1 MRKRILSMLCVF
13 ALCFTLLPVSALAD
27 DVSDWETTQPT
38 TSGGWTATDNYDTS
52 WFDGQNV
59 PGGTQADPYIISDAA
74 DLAGLSVIVNG
85 LSTYENKAYSFKDK
99 YIKIADNVTID
110 LADHQWTP
118 IGTKSNVYG
127 GDIPEPDG
135 SSSTTS
141 TTAWF
146 KGHFDGNNVPIK
158 NLRITNSDSDVVG
171 LFGYALEA
179 VIENVTLEDAYI
191 SAVDVRLGTYV
202 GGIVALSDGSTVQGC
217 KVVSGLITAKNDST
231 ADSGYVGGIV
241 GTSGKDLYSTFQS
254 GNASHVTD
262 CTNGAKII
270 SATQYTGGI
279 VGING
284 TANTAQTNVYCTVT
298 DCTNQGQIEVDSG
311 STSSEFY
318 AGGIAGCNSA
328 TISNCKNKAAVKN
341 TSGRAAG
348 IAGHFE
354 GKKKYIADGAYALI
368 QDCENTGAISG
379 STQVGGIVGYS
390 WSGTNATITNC
401 TNSGTI
407 SSCPGIIGSPAVG
420 GIAGRVGSSGG
431 KFTITNCVNTGSVSG
446 ETSGNPS
453 SNTSASTAGGLVG
466 TLHTSSVLSSCYNT
480 GTVTN
485 YAVQSDGLLESAAGG
500 LAGSVGTNSVVH
512 DCYNVGKV
520 EGYRVGGLFGA
531 SAAWSSSAPQLTD
544 CYNIGMLTG
553 TNVGGVLGS
562 VKSGCLTPTI
572 TDCTYWNG
580 CLSGSGNGNGYGT
593 SKSSNQMTGDSW
605 SSEMGLDTNT
615 WEKSQNTGTTGYL
628 PVLTSNK
635 QDPAPEL
642 TRTGLA
648 SRTLVITDIPTDG
661 SAERT
666 SFLLSEGPFDLN
678 ATVAPAVG
686 TVSWTT
692 SDDQVATVDRDGKVT
707 LVGPGEVSITASVDE
722 DATYEKA
729 SASYAFTVTD
739 TITEIIINDLGELS
753 LGSTIPTSASTP
765 DNAKYNIVPYI
776 TIGGGTSPD
785 IHWTYADGTTITGT
799 TFATGHKY
807 KGTIKVEPATYYS
820 FASDVKVT
828 LSGVGT
834 SVSYTHAADTTK
846 PEAIL
851 ITISMDYSKTQAEIT
866 GVQAA
871 GELVYNGLPQTGY
884 TGDPSSAYSG
894 NYEIIYEGKGADGT
908 TYGPTSTAPTNAG
921 DYTVLIAIP
930 DSDTTYFGSVKL
942 NFSIG
947 KAAATVKALERNIY
961 VGEEIPDLTN
971 PVKGTDYA
979 VDGLIGNDTLGGSIS
994 MKYQKD
1000 GADVTP
1006 SNATAGEYDIVISGN
1021 DIENDNY
1028 EVTYSDSKLIIS
1040 NRSGGGG
1047 ITTYTISIPADVD
1060 GGTVKVSP
1068 TRASSGTTV
1077 TITVTPDEG
1086 YALDKLTVTDA
1097 AGRELKL
1104 TDKGDGK
1111 YSFTMPGSK
1120 VIVEVIFA
1128 AISPDYAAC
1137 DGGADCPLWDFTDLN
1152 VNAWYHDGVHFCID
1166 EGLMEG
1172 YGGGL
1177 FGPNDTLSRAQLCQI
1192 VYNMEGQPAVT
1203 GGSVFDDVAD
1213 GAWYADA
1220 VTWAAENGIVG
1231 GYGNGKYGPD
1241 DPITREQLAAILWRY
1256 AKYKGYDVSVGEDTN
1271 ILSYTDVADLSEY
1284 AIPAMQWACGAG
1296 VIEGVTDS
1304 TLVPQ
1309 GDATRAQAAV
1319 MLMRFCEEYVTW

>member
-27 DVSDWETTQPT
+27 VSDWETTPPT
-38 TSGGWTATDNYDTS
+38 TNGGWTGTGNYDTS
-52 WFDGQNV
+52 WFDGENA
-59 PGGTQADPYIISDAA
+59 PEGTENDPYIISDAA
-74 DLAGLSVIVNG
+74 DLAGLSFLVNG
-85 LSTYENKAYSFKDK
+85 LGSDNIAYSFEGK
-99 YIKIADNVTID
+99 YIEIDKSATVID
-110 LADHQWTP
+110 LAAHEWTP
-118 IGTKSNVYG
+118 IGNKNGVRDS
-127 GDIPEPDG
+127 EA
-135 SSSTTS
+135 SSGTGTTP
-141 TTAWF
+141 AWF
-146 KGHFDGNNVPIK
+146 KGYFDGNNVPIK
-158 NLRITNSDSDVVG
+158 NLRITNADNDVVG

-179 VIENVTLEDAYI
+179 VIENVKLENADI

-217 KVVSGLITAKNDST
+217 TVVSGLIKATNDNSET
-231 ADSGYVGGIV
+231 SGYVGGII
-241 GTSGKDLYSTFQS
+241 GTNGKSLNSTVQS
-254 GNASHVTD
+254 GNASHVKN

-284 TANTAQTNVYCTVT
+284 GTKSPQTDVYCTVKN
-298 DCTNQGQIEVDSG
+298 CTNRGQIEAKSV

-318 AGGIAGCNSA
+318 AGGIAGYNLA
-328 TISNCKNKAAVKN
+328 TISNCKNEAHVKN
-341 TSGRAAG
+341 TTGHAAG

-354 GKKKYIADGAYALI
+354 GKKAYIADDAHVLI
-368 QDCENTGAISG
+368 QDCENTGAVSG
-379 STQVGGIVGYS
+379 YSYVGGIVAYS
-390 WSGTNATITNC
+390 YSGTDAAIANC
-401 TNSGTI
+401 TNSGAIT
-407 SSCPGIIGSPAVG
+407 SLSGSAGDPEMG

-446 ETSGNPS
+446 ETSETTPS
-453 SNTSASTAGGLVG
+453 SSGTNTVGGLVG
-466 TLHTSSVLSSCYNT
+466 TLRKSFEVSNCYNT

-485 YAVQSDGLLESAAGG
+485 YAATSAILLVSTAGG
-500 LAGSVGTNSVVH
+500 LAGSVGTDGEVH
-512 DCYNVGKV
+512 DCYNVGEVK
-520 EGYRVGGLFGA
+520 GYRVGGLIGTSTA
-531 SAAWSSSAPQLTD
+531 SGSGTPQLTD

-553 TNVGGVLGS
+553 TNVGGVLGP
-562 VKSGCLTPTI
+562 VMSGWLTPTI

-580 CLSGSGNGNGYGT
+580 CLSGGNSYGT

-642 TRTGLA
+642 IRTGLA
-648 SRTLVITDIPTDG
+648 SRTLVITNIPTDG
-661 SAERT
+661 DGAERT
-666 SFLLSEGPFDLN
+666 TFMLSEGSFDLDV
-678 ATVAPAVG
+678 TVNPNVG

-692 SDDQVATVDRDGKVT
+692 SDDQVATVNQDGKVT
-707 LVGPGEVSITASVDE
+707 LVGPGDVSITASVAE

-739 TITEIIINDLGELS
+739 TITEIIINGLGELS
-753 LGSTIPTSASTP
+753 LGSKIPTSASTP
-765 DNAKYNIVPYI
+765 GDAKYNIVSYI
-776 TIGGGTSPD
+776 SVGSGTAPD
-785 IHWTYADGTTITGT
+785 IHWTYEDGATITGT
-799 TFATGHKY
+799 TFAAGYKY
-807 KGTIKVEPATYYS
+807 KGTIKVEPDTYYS
-820 FASDVKVT
+820 FASDAEVK

-834 SVSYTHAADTTK
+834 SVSYTHAADTINHK
-846 PEAIL
+846 AIL
-851 ITISMDYSKTQAEIT
+851 ITISLDYSKTQAEIT

-871 GELVYNGLPQTGY
+871 GGLVYNGQPQRGY

-894 NYEIIYEGKGADGT
+894 NYEITYEGVNGT

-921 DYTVLIAIP
+921 EYTVLIAIP
-930 DSDTTYFGSVKL
+930 DSDTTHFGSVKL

-1000 GADVTP
+1000 GTDVTP
-1006 SNATAGEYDIVISGN
+1006 SNATAGEYDIVVSGV
-1021 DIENDNY
+1021 IENGNY
-1028 EVTYSDSKLIIS
+1028 EVTYSNSKLTIS

-1047 ITTYTISIPADVD
+1047 VTTYTISIPADVD

-1120 VIVEVIFA
+1120 VIVEAIFA

-1172 YGGGL
+1172 YGNGL

-1192 VYNMEGQPAVT
+1192 IYNMEGQPAT
-1203 GGSVFDDVAD
+1203 SGSSVFTDVAD

-1319 MLMRFCEEYVTW
+1319 MLVRFCEEYVVW

>member
-27 DVSDWETTQPT
+27 DVSDWETTPPT
-38 TSGGWTATDNYDTS
+38 TSGGWTATGNYETS
-52 WFDGQNV
+52 WFDGQDA
-59 PGGTQADPYIISDAA
+59 PKGTEDEPYIISDAA

-99 YIKIADNVTID
+99 YIKIVDNATID

-118 IGTKSNVYG
+118 IGTKSSVYG
-127 GDIPEPDG
+127 GDIPDPDVF
-135 SSSTTS
+135 SSTTS

-146 KGHFDGNNVPIK
+146 KGHFNGNNVPIK
-158 NLRITNSDSDVVG
+158 NLRITNSDNDVVG

-217 KVVSGLITAKNDST
+217 TVVSGLITATNDNSKT
-231 ADSGYVGGIV
+231 SGYVGGIV
-241 GTSGKDLYSTFQS
+241 GTSGKNLYGATLQS
-254 GNASHVTD
+254 YNASHVTD

-284 TANTAQTNVYCTVT
+284 GTQTLQTNVYCTVT
-298 DCTNQGQIEVDSG
+298 DCINRGQIEVNSV

-318 AGGIAGCNSA
+318 AGGIAGCNLA
-328 TISNCKNKAAVKN
+328 TISNCKNEADVKN

-390 WSGTNATITNC
+390 WSDTNATITNC

-407 SSCPGIIGSPAVG
+407 SSCPGTVGSPAVG

-431 KFTITNCVNTGSVSG
+431 KFTITNCVNTGPVSG
-446 ETSGNPS
+446 ESDENASSSSGPN
-453 SNTSASTAGGLVG
+453 TAGGLVG
-466 TLHTSSVLSSCYNT
+466 ILYTSSSLSNCYNT

-485 YAVQSDGLLESAAGG
+485 YAAEDTIILVSAAGG
-500 LAGSVGTNSVVH
+500 LAGSVGTNGIVH
-512 DCYNVGKV
+512 DCYNVGEVK
-520 EGYRVGGLFGA
+520 GYRVGGLIGTSTA
-531 SAAWSSSAPQLTD
+531 SGSGTPQLTD

-553 TNVGGVLGS
+553 TNVGGVLGP
-562 VKSGCLTPTI
+562 VMSGWLTPTI

-580 CLSGSGNGNGYGT
+580 CLSSGNSYGT

-605 SSEMGLDTNT
+605 SSEMGLDTST
-615 WEKSQNTGTTGYL
+615 WVKAANPGGTDMTGYL
-628 PVLTSNK
+628 PVLTNNK

-642 TRTGLA
+642 TRTGLTP
-648 SRTLVITDIPTDG
+648 RTLDITNIPTDSG
-661 SAERT
+661 AERT
-666 SFLLSEGPFDLN
+666 TFMLSEGSFDLN
-678 ATVAPAVG
+678 ATVEPSGG

-692 SDDQVATVDRDGKVT
+692 SNPQVATVDSNGKVT
-707 LVGPGEVSITASVDE
+707 LVGPGEVSITASVAE

-729 SASYAFTVTD
+729 SDSYAFTVTD
-739 TITEIIINDLGELS
+739 TITEITINGLGELS
-753 LGSTIPTSASTP
+753 LDSTIPTSASTP
-765 DNAKYNIVPYI
+765 DNAKYKIVPYMSV
-776 TIGGGTSPD
+776 GGGTAPD
-785 IHWTYADGTTITGT
+785 IYWTYEDGTTITGT
-799 TFATGHKY
+799 TFAAGYKY
-807 KGTIKVEPATYYS
+807 KGTIKVEPDTYYS
-820 FASDVKVT
+820 FASDAEVK

-834 SVSYTHAADTTK
+834 SVSYTHAADIINSK
-846 PEAIL
+846 AIL
-851 ITISMDYSKTQAEIT
+851 ITISLDYSKTQAEIT

-871 GELVYNGLPQTGY
+871 DDLVYNGQPQRGY

-894 NYEIIYEGKGADGT
+894 NYEITYEGVNGT

-921 DYTVLIAIP
+921 EYTVLIAIP
-930 DSDTTYFGSVKL
+930 DNDTTYFGSVKL

-971 PVKGTDYA
+971 PTEGTDYE
-979 VDGLIGNDTLGGSIS
+979 VDGLIGNDSLGGSIS

-1000 GADVTP
+1000 GTDVTP
-1006 SNATAGEYDIVISGN
+1006 SNTTAGEYDIVISGT
-1021 DIENDNY
+1021 IENGNY
-1028 EVTYSDSKLIIS
+1028 EVTYSDSKLTIS

-1047 ITTYTISIPADVD
+1047 VTTYTISIPADVD

-1120 VIVEVIFA
+1120 VIVEAIFA

-1203 GGSVFDDVAD
+1203 GGSAFTDVAD

-1256 AKYKGYDVSVGEDTN
+1256 AQVKGYDVSIGEDTN
-1271 ILSYTDVADLSEY
+1271 ILSYTDAFDVSEY

-1319 MLMRFCEEYVTW
+1319 MLMRFCEEYVVW

>member
-13 ALCFTLLPVSALAD
+13 ALCLTLLPVGALAD
-27 DVSDWETTQPT
+27 DVSDWETNPPIT
-38 TSGGWTATDNYDTS
+38 TGGWTEADNYDTS
-52 WFDGQNV
+52 WFNGQDA
-59 PGGTQADPYIISDAA
+59 PAGTENDPYIISEAA
-74 DLAGLSVIVNG
+74 DLAGLSFLVNG
-85 LSTYENKAYSFKDK
+85 LGSDKIAYSFEGK
-99 YIKIADNVTID
+99 YIEIDENATVID
-110 LADHQWTP
+110 LADHEWTT
-118 IGTKSNVYG
+118 IGNKNSVHDSEANPGTG
-127 GDIPEPDG
+127 
-135 SSSTTS
+135 TTP
-141 TTAWF
+141 AWF

-158 NLRITNSDSDVVG
+158 NLRITNSDNDVVG

-179 VIENVTLEDAYI
+179 VIEDVTLEDAYI
-191 SAVDVRLGTYV
+191 SAVNVKDGTYV

-217 KVVSGLITAKNDST
+217 KVVSGLIKATNDNSET
-231 ADSGYVGGIV
+231 SGYVGGII
-241 GTSGKDLYSTFQS
+241 GTNGKSLYNSAFQS

-270 SATQYTGGI
+270 SAAQYTGGI

-311 STSSEFY
+311 SKFY
-318 AGGIAGCNSA
+318 AGGIAGGNLT
-328 TISNCKNKAAVKN
+328 TITNCKNEADVKN
-341 TSGRAAG
+341 TTGRAAG
-348 IAGHFE
+348 IAGYFE
-354 GKKKYIADGAYALI
+354 GRKAYIADDANVLI
-368 QDCENTGAISG
+368 QNCKNTGAVSG
-379 STQVGGIVGYS
+379 YSYVGGIVAYS
-390 WSGTNATITNC
+390 YSGTDAAIANC

-407 SSCPGIIGSPAVG
+407 ASLSGSAGNPEMG
-420 GIAGRVGSSGG
+420 GIAGRVGSSKG

-446 ETSGNPS
+446 ETSETTPS
-453 SNTSASTAGGLVG
+453 SSGTNTVGGLVG
-466 TLHTSSVLSSCYNT
+466 TLRTSFEISNCYNT
-480 GTVTN
+480 GAITN
-485 YAVQSDGLLESAAGG
+485 YAATSTLLLVSAAGG
-500 LAGSVGTNSVVH
+500 LAGSVGTNGIVH
-512 DCYNVGKV
+512 DCYNVGEVK
-520 EGYRVGGLFGA
+520 GYRVGGLIGTSTA
-531 SAAWSSSAPQLTD
+531 SGSGTPQLTD

-553 TNVGGVLGS
+553 TNVGGVLGP
-562 VKSGCLTPTI
+562 VMSGWLTPTI

-580 CLSGSGNGNGYGT
+580 CLSSDNSYGT

-615 WEKSQNTGTTGYL
+615 WEKTANPGGTDMTGYL

-635 QDPAPEL
+635 QMSAPEL

-661 SAERT
+661 GAERT

-692 SDDQVATVDRDGKVT
+692 SNDKVATVDQNGTVT
-707 LVGPGEVSITASVDE
+707 LVGPGEVSITAGVDE
-722 DATYEKA
+722 DANYEKA
-729 SASYAFTVTD
+729 SDSYAFTVTD

-765 DNAKYNIVPYI
+765 DDAKYNIVSYI
-776 TIGGGTSPD
+776 STGGTPPD
-785 IHWTYADGTTITGT
+785 IYWTYADDTTITGT
-799 TFATGHKY
+799 TFAAGYKY
-807 KGTIKVEPATYYS
+807 KGTIKVEPDTYYS
-820 FASDVKVT
+820 FASDVEVK

-834 SVSYTHAADTTK
+834 SVSYTHAADTINHK
-846 PEAIL
+846 AIL
-851 ITISMDYSKTQAEIT
+851 ITISLDYSKTQAEIT

-871 GELVYNGLPQTGY
+871 GGLVYNGQPQRGY
-884 TGDPSSAYSG
+884 TGEPYSEYTG
-894 NYEIIYEGKGADGT
+894 DYEITYEGVNGT
-908 TYGPTSTAPTNAG
+908 KYEPTATAPTNAG
-921 DYTVLIAIP
+921 EYTVLIAIP
-930 DSDTTYFGSVKL
+930 DNDTTYFGSVKL

-971 PVKGTDYA
+971 PVKDTDYA

-1000 GADVTP
+1000 GTDVTP
-1006 SNATAGEYDIVISGN
+1006 SNATAGEYDIVVSGV
-1021 DIENDNY
+1021 IENGNY
-1028 EVTYSDSKLIIS
+1028 EVTYSDSKLTIS

-1077 TITVTPDEG
+1077 TITVTPDES

-1120 VIVEVIFA
+1120 VIVEAIFA

-1172 YGGGL
+1172 YGNGL

-1192 VYNMEGQPAVT
+1192 IYNMEGQPAT
-1203 GGSVFDDVAD
+1203 SGSSVFADVAD

-1319 MLMRFCEEYVTW
+1319 MLMRFCEEYVVW